1 MRASRLILMRIE
13 PRPRRLSTGALRA
26 GLAASCL
33 LLGMAWLPGKARACE
48 APVLVELSGE
58 AFFSHPS
65 ERDHARQS
73 AIRHGVV
80 DALQRAAGA
89 EIARGSQVATTSTLS
104 SIERETSEHIV
115 IRSGGRVMGWEVTG
129 EERREIEGMDSAA
142 LVVTL
147 KVEVCPSMDRPA
159 PLVLAIGSIAD
170 ASPEL
175 DAVLRAR
182 LAEAFAGS
190 EALQVVRDLP
200 RDAYHDLRI
209 ELDHT
214 AERREIDNTD
224 NAAILSRFRNPEILD
239 ESALRY
245 QLVTVSVTLS
255 AVRFVD
261 RQTISYSIQRRGR
274 LPPDAPTEAMVA
286 ALLSEA
292 ALLAAAPVLD
302 ALDGGALDYARR

>member
-1 MRASRLILMRIE
+1 MRIE
-13 PRPRRLSTGALRA
+13 ARPPHLPRGAMRA
-26 GLAASCL
+26 CVAAGCL
-33 LLGMAWLPGKARACE
+33 LLGMVCLPDKVRACA
-48 APVLVELSGE
+48 APELVELSGE
-58 AFFSHPS
+58 AFFAHPS

-104 SIERETSEHIV
+104 SIERETSEHLV

-129 EERREIEGMDSAA
+129 EEQREIEGMDSAA
-142 LVVTL
+142 LVVSL
-147 KVEVCPSMDRPA
+147 RVEVCPTMDRPA
-159 PLVLAIGSIAD
+159 PLVLAIADIAD
-170 ASPEL
+170 LPPEPSS
-175 DAVLRAR
+175 ALRAR
-182 LAEAFAGS
+182 LAETFAAS

-209 ELDHT
+209 ELDYA
-214 AERREIDNTD
+214 AERREVDNTG
-224 NAAILSRFRNPEILD
+224 NAAILSRFRDPALID

-261 RQTISYSIQRRGR
+261 RRTISQTIERRGR
-274 LPPDAPTEAMVA
+274 LPIDAPADAMIAELVT
-286 ALLSEA
+286 EA
-292 ALLAAAPVLD
+292 ALLAAAPVVD
-302 ALDGGALDYARR
+302 ELDGGVLDYARR